1 MVGIAIVS
9 LGSGLSGLDSVL
21 GRKPGAALGNP
32 RSDLGRRLGARGEW
46 WSAWDSSSVARV
58 GDILWSI
65 GAIHVVETLLL
76 ILVVFVGLVARGQAK
91 GIGLALLLL
100 AGRRS
105 IRLLMLSRRRLGG
118 PFVLVLVVIAAAILV
133 AAKVRA
139 GLGLMKAAAAV
150 MASALAGMAI
160 K

>member
-1 MVGIAIVS
+1 
-9 LGSGLSGLDSVL
+9 
-21 GRKPGAALGNP
+21 
-32 RSDLGRRLGARGEW
+32 
-46 WSAWDSSSVARV
+46 
-58 GDILWSI
+58 
-65 GAIHVVETLLL
+65 
-76 ILVVFVGLVARGQAK
+76 
-91 GIGLALLLL
+91 
-100 AGRRS
+100 
-105 IRLLMLSRRRLGG
+105 MLSRRRLGG